1 MSSNEQKRSAIAS
14 AAMELFASYGFK
26 SVSMDNIAE
35 RACVAKGT
43 LYLYFKDKEALFYHL
58 LDQFLADFGRQI
70 QEIEARHLSL
80 VDELMEV
87 IYRVLLYRKNQK
99 FLYMIFKEAREL
111 KTSIAVGGV
120 RKIDDQIAGYLNRK
134 LGAVFSGSNLNTE
147 LITFVIIKS
156 YSALAFEWE
165 ETHPPLNEREISQA
179 VGTILHGLFTMNG
192 CTAQ

>member
-1 MSSNEQKRSAIAS
+1 MSSNEQRRSAIAS
-14 AAMELFASYGFK
+14 AAMELFAGYGFK

-43 LYLYFKDKEALFYHL
+43 LYLYFKDKETLFYHL
-58 LDQFLADFGRQI
+58 LDQFLVDFGKQI
-70 QEIEARHLSL
+70 QEIEAQHLSL
-80 VDELMEV
+80 IDELMEV
-87 IYRVLLYRKNQK
+87 IYRVLLYRKSQK

-165 ETHPPLNEREISQA
+165 ETHPALNEREISQA
-179 VGTILHGLFTMNG
+179 VGTILRGLFSMNG